1 MITREFAPVRRRLD
15 DVVAWVLANV
25 RLRRGLP
32 ELVALARARGWRVL
46 VLSSGFV
53 ELIEPVLER
62 EGLDV
67 ELKANRVEPELSGWR
82 VIWRDET
89 VCTECGEACKRTGLP
104 TDGEIM
110 YVGDGISDR
119 CAALAS
125 DRIFATHG
133 LARFLDE
140 RGVPFESFDDFHDVV
155 AALRTRGQAPSS
167 PRTGGTWSGASST
180 RGAGR
185 TSSGSC
191 RQTRSQEPSVCS
203 SRRDRHRSTRRGARC
218 TWATCAAQL
227 AQALD
232 NLETVLREAGFGL
245 GDSCVSTTTRRTSTR
260 SSDRPTSWPSV

>member
-1 MITREFAPVRRRLD
+1 MRTQVKRDRDKTVPVAGAAAAPLRADVTAPATTTLVLDFDGTITEVDLLDQIASSFGDPEVYDEVERGLHGGRLTLRDVITREFAPVRRRLD

-32 ELVALARARGWRVL
+32 ELLALARARGWRVL

-104 TDGEIM
+104 TDGEIV

-125 DRIFATHG
+125 DRIFATRG
-133 LARFLDE
+133 LARFLTE
-140 RGVPFESFDDFHDVV
+140 RGVPFETFDDFHDVV
-155 AALRTRGQAPSS
+155 AALRTRG
-167 PRTGGTWSGASST
+167 
-180 RGAGR
+180 
-185 TSSGSC
+185 
-191 RQTRSQEPSVCS
+191 
-203 SRRDRHRSTRRGARC
+203 
-218 TWATCAAQL
+218 
-227 AQALD
+227 
-232 NLETVLREAGFGL
+232 
-245 GDSCVSTTTRRTSTR
+245 
-260 SSDRPTSWPSV
+260 